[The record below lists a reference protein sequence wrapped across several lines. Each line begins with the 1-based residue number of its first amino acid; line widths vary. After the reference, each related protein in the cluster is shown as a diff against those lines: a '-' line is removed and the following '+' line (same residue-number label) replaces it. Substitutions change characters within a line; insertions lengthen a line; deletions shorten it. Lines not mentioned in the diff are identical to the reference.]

1 MTTGSKSMRFRFAVY
16 SLVLLAAGAG
26 CSSTSV
32 PLGSV
37 PGATQAIRSLATV
50 DASGTKAPVYP
61 LAAGDTFTY
70 NVRFQILNTQGGT
83 STIQK
88 SYDGSATATLGGP
101 VNYNGNSAYSLR
113 LTGTSTSTPTTTIDY
128 TDYIN
133 EVDTGG
139 QKRYVDFGYDDKVII
154 DETHGV
160 TERDHTSV
168 EYGTPFIN
176 DVLPEITGASWTNPV
191 AIKETVNDYDQTPN
205 NSPNILSGTLTRAAD
220 GSYTASGENYD
231 VPITRQVN
239 PNGTGFLVLGPASAP
254 EEWSYALPQAGSSG
268 EVIPATESFDAMTHT
283 NDVPD
288 WYPGGGAAASPL
300 AQATGSDAG
309 VVAMPKTCGTQ
320 AGGKA
325 KHLKLAFTQL
335 DTVAGFTDAQTDD
348 LYVIPGEG
356 LVCKLES
363 IVQTNYDNENTGT
376 VTSVDTTTLSEV
388 LTSEVLK

>member
-1 MTTGSKSMRFRFAVY
+1 MRSV
-16 SLVLLAAGAG
+16 
-26 CSSTSV
+26 TS
-32 PLGSV
+32 
-37 PGATQAIRSLATV
+37 AI
-50 DASGTKAPVYP
+50 ASATKAPVYP
-61 LAAGDTFTY
+61 LASGDTFTY
-70 NVRFQILNTQGGT
+70 TVRFQILNTQGGT
-83 STIQK
+83 STIEK

-101 VNYNGNSAYSLR
+101 GTYNGNSAYSLR
-113 LTGTSTSTPTTTIDY
+113 LTGTSTSKPTTTIDY

-176 DVLPEITGASWTNPV
+176 DVLPETTGASWTNPV

-325 KHLKLAFTQL
+325 RHLKLAFTQL